1 MIRRFLTPAA
11 IWGAFL
17 AIPAPARA
25 TLLNVNFTAIVNTAD
40 QPLPAGVTKLQPAD
54 GQVGTRSG
62 LLPGTGA
69 LQARY
74 SSTPGADGVVQGSL
88 QAFPDGVGY
97 SAPFTA
103 PATQVA
109 QPYFSTGLGSITTT
123 FGTGEGFLGLVWGSV
138 EASNALTFF
147 SGGDGTG
154 TDLGTILG
162 SDVAPSAGGANT
174 YGGSRFLDII
184 FNTPFRSFVATG
196 GTASLEYADVV
207 TEAANIPAAVPEPP
221 SLLLLGAGLVGLG
234 AIRRETA

>member
-1 MIRRFLTPAA
+1 MTRRFLTPAA
-11 IWGAFL
+11 IWGASL
-17 AIPAPARA
+17 AITAPAHA
-25 TLLNVNFTAIVNTAD
+25 TLLNVNLTAIVNTAD
-40 QPLPAGVTKLQPAD
+40 QPPPDGATKLQPAD

-123 FGTGEGFLGLVWGSV
+123 LGTGEGFLGLVWGSV
-138 EASNALTFF
+138 DASNALTFF
-147 SGGDGTG
+147 SNGNGMG

-162 SDVAPSAGGANT
+162 SDVASSAGGADT

-221 SLLLLGAGLVGLG
+221 SLLLLGAGLIGLG
-234 AIRRETA
+234 AIRRKTA